1 MHETVFL
8 SDPGSPLRVEYSQA
22 AMEQI
27 RKRARDGLMAAP
39 RIGMGVGG
47 LLLGVREDSRIRLLD
62 SIDLPCSHS
71 AGPSFNLTPD
81 EKQESREMVAEAGT
95 LSVSG
100 KVGVIGWYCSKTRGD
115 ATLNESDLSF
125 YAELFPGTGQVAL
138 VLRPSVLESMR
149 AAFFFR
155 NEEGVVVKGVECDV
169 DEWRPAANG
178 ELAAVADEPD
188 EMDSAAPVEPEKPAV
203 AKPIAAKVAAPMPV
217 SPKIIEIGPPAPKV
231 AEAPRVAEKSP
242 PPEAARPAETK
253 LADIIGLA
261 DGGLGGLGD
270 TRIDGG
276 SDAGSV
282 KNGPP
287 VRPSA
292 LPANRSL
299 LFGVPLTP
307 NRPPRS
313 KLPLVLGI
321 ASGLLVAGAAAFY
334 TQDFWM
340 PKPPLTLT
348 TSELNGALLIH
359 WNPEALRGIDHA
371 QMFVNDGGQPTP
383 SVIAL
388 EKFELNSGLL
398 SYTPKSK
405 RVTAKLDAGDI
416 TAITAWFAP
425 VPEPAPATAPA
436 NAGDASLP
444 AAPPAAQ
451 PSPEKADK
459 RRNKPRTR

>member
-1 MHETVFL
+1 MHETVYL
-8 SDPGSPLRVEYSQA
+8 SDPRSPLRIEYSQA

-47 LLLGVREDSRIRLLD
+47 LLLGVRENSRIRLLD

-81 EKQESREMVAEAGT
+81 EKRESGEMVADAGAF
-95 LSVSG
+95 SVSG

-125 YAELFPGTGQVAL
+125 YAELFPGAGQVVL

-155 NEEGVVVKGVECDV
+155 DEKGAVVKGVECDV
-169 DEWRPAANG
+169 DEWRPAVNAG
-178 ELAAVADEPD
+178 LAAVAAEPD
-188 EMDSAAPVEPEKPAV
+188 AEMDTAAPVEPEQPVV
-203 AKPIAAKVAAPMPV
+203 AKPVAPMAV
-217 SPKIIEIGPPAPKV
+217 SPKIVEIGPP
-231 AEAPRVAEKSP
+231 APRVAEKSP
-242 PPEAARPAETK
+242 PPEAARSAETK
-253 LADIIGLA
+253 LSDIIGLV
-261 DGGLGGLGD
+261 D
-270 TRIDGG
+270 TGIDAG
-276 SDAGSV
+276 SDAGT
-282 KNGPP
+282 P

-292 LPANRSL
+292 FPANRSP

-313 KLPLVLGI
+313 KLPLILATV
-321 ASGLLVAGAAAFY
+321 AALLVAGAAAFF
-334 TQDFWM
+334 TRDFWM

-348 TSELNGALLIH
+348 TSELNGDLLIH
-359 WNPEALRGIDHA
+359 WNTEALRGIDHA

-383 SVIAL
+383 SAIAL
-388 EKFELNSGLL
+388 DRLQLNSGLL

-405 RVTAKLDAGDI
+405 HVTAKLDAGEI

-425 VPEPAPATAPA
+425 EPAPAKTPA
-436 NAGDASLP
+436 TAGDAS
-444 AAPPAAQ
+444 PPADPA
-451 PSPEKADK
+451 
-459 RRNKPRTR
+459 KPAPQAPQNSGTAPK